1 MADKNFL
8 IGSVTQV
15 IKSSI
20 ITLLHFI
27 FVYQKGLLYG
37 VNLFYVFWKHLSGVF
52 KLLSC
57 HLDVISAYNRDLF
70 LAKKKKNLAKFVIK
84 CWALE
89 IYISDKIIIY
99 FMTPQNVRMTWDYGE
114 ILG

>member
-37 VNLFYVFWKHLSGVF
+37 VNLFYVF
-52 KLLSC
+52 
-57 HLDVISAYNRDLF
+57 
-70 LAKKKKNLAKFVIK
+70 
-84 CWALE
+84 
-89 IYISDKIIIY
+89 
-99 FMTPQNVRMTWDYGE
+99 
-114 ILG
+114 